1 MRWLLDQG
9 IREEGLK
16 GDAVAEIV
24 LRIADRFS
32 ADLEAGCLATYSG
45 GKVRLCGLPLG

>member
-16 GDAVAEIV
+16 GDAVAEII

-45 GKVRLCGLPLG
+45 GKVRLRGLPLG